1 MVFQNLTLLQ
11 LNPKSKTMNATN
23 PIEINGK
30 SYDKFSL
37 NLAITGRY
45 LPSGQPDA
53 SVCMRL
59 LPTRIEN
66 EVVETADAEAKGIVI
81 GTLDGSDE
89 ATQQAVAAI
98 QAALQAYIEAKG
110 L

>member
-1 MVFQNLTLLQ
+1 
-11 LNPKSKTMNATN
+11 MNASS

-45 LPSGQPDA
+45 LGDGSSDA
-53 SVCMRL
+53 NVAMRL
-59 LPTRIEN
+59 VPTRIEDG
-66 EVVETADAEAKGIVI
+66 EVITSDEAAIGIAL
-81 GTLDGSDE
+81 GTLSGSDE
-89 ATQQAVAAI
+89 ATQQAVGAI
-98 QAALQAYIEAKG
+98 QAALQSYLQAKG

>member
-1 MVFQNLTLLQ
+1 
-11 LNPKSKTMNATN
+11 MNATN

-30 SYDKFSL
+30 SYDKLSL

-45 LPSGQPDA
+45 LGDGSSDA
-53 SVCMRL
+53 NVAMRL
-59 LPTRIEN
+59 VPTRIQGG
-66 EVVETADAEAKGIVI
+66 EVITADEAAIGIV
-81 GTLDGSDE
+81 LGSLAGADA
-89 ATQQAVAAI
+89 ATQQAVGAI

>member
-1 MVFQNLTLLQ
+1 
-11 LNPKSKTMNATN
+11 MNATN

-45 LPSGQPDA
+45 LGDGSSDA
-53 SVCMRL
+53 NVAMRL
-59 LPTRIEN
+59 IPTRIADGA
-66 EVVETADAEAKGIVI
+66 VETADAAAIGISL
-81 GTLDGSDE
+81 GTLAGSDA
-89 ATQQAVAAI
+89 ATQQAVGAI
-98 QAALQAYIEAKG
+98 QAALQSYISAKG

>member
-1 MVFQNLTLLQ
+1 
-11 LNPKSKTMNATN
+11 MNASS

-45 LPSGQPDA
+45 LGDGSSDA
-53 SVCMRL
+53 NVAMRL
-59 LPTRIEN
+59 VPTRIEN
-66 EVVETADAEAKGIVI
+66 GEVITADEAAIGIAL
-81 GTLDGSDE
+81 GSLAGSD
-89 ATQQAVAAI
+89 ADTLQAVAAI
-98 QAALQAYIEAKG
+98 QSALQAYIEAKG

>member
-1 MVFQNLTLLQ
+1 
-11 LNPKSKTMNATN
+11 MNATN

-37 NLAITGRY
+37 NLAISGRY
-45 LPSGQPDA
+45 LGDGSSDA
-53 SVCMRL
+53 NVAMRL
-59 LPTRIEN
+59 VPTAIQN
-66 EVVETADAEAKGIVI
+66 GEVITADEAAIGIAL
-81 GTLDGSDE
+81 GSLAGSDE

-98 QAALQAYIEAKG
+98 QAALQAYISAKG